1 MNTFFQSP
9 TAEIFYDQELDTLFL
24 KYLDK
29 VKNDEEFI
37 SINSE
42 LLKAF
47 ESLSTN
53 KFVAD
58 IRKMGIISLESQ
70 NWVANHL
77 IPKMFEHLKGK
88 MLYHAQLLDAADI
101 FVKVSGSNIK
111 KKTSNQDSGFEVK
124 QFSEESELKEYLL
137 SL

>member
-1 MNTFFQSP
+1 MTTFFQSS
-9 TAEIFYDQELDTLFL
+9 TAEIYYDQDLDTLFL

-29 VKNDEEFI
+29 VKNDDEFI
-37 SINSE
+37 EINSQ

-47 ESLSTN
+47 ESLSTQ

-58 IRKMGIISLESQ
+58 IRKMGIISIQSQ

-111 KKTSNQDSGFEVK
+111 NKAANNSSGFEVK
-124 QFSEESELKEYLL
+124 QFSDEVELKEYLL